1 MAKEL
6 EISKELAIQEGKP
19 AEMAE
24 KIAEGRVKKWFK
36 EATLVN
42 QDFIKD
48 NKLTVA
54 QYIQSAAPGAVATGF
69 HRSAL
74 D

>member
-1 MAKEL
+1 
-6 EISKELAIQEGKP
+6 
-19 AEMAE
+19 MAE

-54 QYIQSAAPGAVATGF
+54 QYIASAAPGAVATGF